1 MLASIAEREQYR
13 RNSAAKLRIFR
24 DISLFSADISVL
36 FYSHLTIFAKEFRSK
51 GVSAALLPSLVGEGS
66 GVGSVTLNYCR
77 MAPKLQTP

>member
-51 GVSAALLPSLVGEGS
+51 GVKD
-66 GVGSVTLNYCR
+66 T
-77 MAPKLQTP
+77 

>member
-1 MLASIAEREQYR
+1 MMLASIAEREQYR

-51 GVSAALLPSLVGEGS
+51 GVSAALLPSLVGEGL
-66 GVGSVTLNYCR
+66 GVGSVINS
-77 MAPKLQTP
+77 KESGV

>member
-51 GVSAALLPSLVGEGS
+51 GVSAVLPSLVGEGL
-66 GVGSVTLNYCR
+66 GVGSVINS
-77 MAPKLQTP
+77 KESGV

>member
-51 GVSAALLPSLVGEGS
+51 GVSAALLPSLQGEGL
-66 GVGSVTLNYCR
+66 GVGSVINS
-77 MAPKLQTP
+77 KESGV